1 MRNGIQKLVIGS
13 IALTALL
20 VAAAP
25 ARAEDALIVT
35 VPFDFA
41 AGSMQ
46 FTAGKYEVRTLENP
60 GVMSIRSADG
70 RHGMFV
76 LTQNMGPADDFTPPE
91 LVFNKYENLY
101 RLASV
106 VFDGGDARQLP
117 IVHSASEGQVAEV
130 VAVRP

>member
-35 VPFDFA
+35 VPFDFV

-70 RHGMFV
+70 RAGGRDTGLWRCAQGRS
-76 LTQNMGPADDFTPPE
+76 LTEDK
-91 LVFNKYENLY
+91 V
-101 RLASV
+101 
-106 VFDGGDARQLP
+106 
-117 IVHSASEGQVAEV
+117 
-130 VAVRP
+130 